1 MLTAVTGCEIA
12 KVFEDNRNIVI
23 RHVVLG
29 ILESGEVLLKTI
41 YIMLGGNFCEMIF

>member
-1 MLTAVTGCEIA
+1 MLTTVTGYEIV

-23 RHVVLG
+23 RHVVFG

-41 YIMLGGNFCEMIF
+41 YITLGGNFCEMIF